1 MYIQVFKGNK
11 LDGLELTINKLIE
24 TGDIDEN
31 GEINDNAKELLMKML
46 VTEIK
51 VIVQEKNKSK

>member
-1 MYIQVFKGNK
+1 MFKGNK